1 MRRLGLAAVGTALLL
16 AACDDGKKPPAPP
29 PSGQGNKRG
38 EVVRRSGAL
47 PADSPDVTAP
57 QVADAVWTAA
67 DNARA
72 GERLALPA
80 GGAAPTAEPA
90 TDAPP
95 APKPTRAAPK
105 PAAVE
110 PEPAA
115 PAASVPQSAES

>member
-1 MRRLGLAAVGTALLL
+1 VRRLGLAAVGTALVL

-29 PSGQGNKRG
+29 PSGQGKKRG

-72 GERLALPA
+72 GERLVLPA
-80 GGAAPTAEPA
+80 ESAAAPKKPA
-90 TDAPP
+90 PNPPP
-95 APKPTRAAPK
+95 AAEQTRAAPP
-105 PAAVE
+105 PAS
-110 PEPAA
+110 EPAA
-115 PAASVPQSAES
+115 PAASIPQSAES